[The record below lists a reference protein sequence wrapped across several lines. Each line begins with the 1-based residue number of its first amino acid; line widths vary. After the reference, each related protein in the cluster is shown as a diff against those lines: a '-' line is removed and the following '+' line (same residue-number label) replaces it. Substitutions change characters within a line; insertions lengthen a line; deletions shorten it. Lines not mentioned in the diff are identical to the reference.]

1 LVPVS
6 DTRTT
11 VYLAED
17 HPLYLES
24 LLRILGSREEVELVG
39 WTSDGIRAWQ
49 QIQELR
55 PQLVVLD
62 IQLPRMTGLEILKA
76 IRHDGLDCKVMIL
89 SGDAAGDQVFDAVR
103 LGVNGY
109 ISKDAT
115 RDEIADAVS
124 EIARGGTV
132 LASLVQQVLADEV
145 RDRVAVEARPS
156 LSPRE
161 HQILRLIADG
171 KSGPAI
177 ARELQIGAA
186 TVKTHTQNV
195 YAKLGVPERAAAV
208 AEAMRRGLL
217 D

>member
-1 LVPVS
+1 VAP
-6 DTRTT
+6 TPTT

-24 LLRILGSREEVELVG
+24 LLRVLGARPELELVG
-39 WTSDGIRAWQ
+39 WASDGFRAWE
-49 QIQELR
+49 QIQQLR
-55 PQLVVLD
+55 PQVAVLD
-62 IQLPRMTGLEILKA
+62 VRLPRMTGIEILRA
-76 IRHDGLDCKVMIL
+76 IRHDDLPIKVMIL
-89 SGDAAGDQVFDAVR
+89 SGETAGDLIFDAVR

-109 ISKDAT
+109 LAKESTSDDIGAGVV
-115 RDEIADAVS
+115 AV
-124 EIARGGTV
+124 AAGGTV
-132 LASLVQQVLADEV
+132 FSSEVQQVLASEV
-145 RDRVAVEARPS
+145 RERVAVESRPA
-156 LSPRE
+156 LSARE
-161 HQILRLIADG
+161 HEVLRMIADG